1 MARNARNLKKKKKI
15 ELLKNQVDFDKY
27 RNHLTPTSL
36 LNSSCNIT
44 RFTSTDIPS
53 CAATVAKP
61 NYIHYKK
68 HIDNTFTMPPKG
80 WRKYPDGFKPTN
92 AAGTPVKDKDQFSL
106 DDLLFPRST
115 VLKLAKETFTD
126 GGAAATAQ
134 IPRDAQTALARSASM
149 FVSYIAL
156 EANTIARGAGRKTVL
171 PSDVF
176 RALENV
182 QFGAFAPKVRED
194 LAVFESHAAARKEQ
208 QRERRERGITKEFE
222 NEIVDDDEELLIE
235 EDDETTT
242 AGETTKERTEGAKG
256 RKAGGESGVK
266 KRKEAVVKVPKQR
279 GRKKKVV
286 IEAEAAAAAAE
297 KAAAETAK
305 EPKRPRGRPGRP
317 KVVAP
322 TEDEETEPEENEDDD
337 EMDVDEEHNEEEEE
351 EEDDEED
358 EEEESGHK
366 VVSGMPE
373 ARELE
378 QGGLDGDST
387 AEETRSRGAGS
398 EDEED
403 EEDEKLNAR
412 R

>member
-1 MARNARNLKKKKKI
+1 
-15 ELLKNQVDFDKY
+15 
-27 RNHLTPTSL
+27 
-36 LNSSCNIT
+36 
-44 RFTSTDIPS
+44 
-53 CAATVAKP
+53 
-61 NYIHYKK
+61 
-68 HIDNTFTMPPKG
+68 MPPKG

-92 AAGTPVKDKDQFSL
+92 AAGTPAKDKDQFSL

-126 GGAAATAQ
+126 GGAAAAAP
-134 IPRDAQTALARSASM
+134 IPKDAQTALARSASM

-194 LAVFESHAAARKEQ
+194 LAVFESHTAARKEQ
-208 QRERRERGITKEFE
+208 QRERRERGITKVFE

-235 EDDETTT
+235 DDDATAT
-242 AGETTKERTEGAKG
+242 AGESTKENTEGAKD
-256 RKAGGESGVK
+256 RKAGGEPGAK
-266 KRKEAVVKVPKQR
+266 KRKETVVKIPKQR
-279 GRKKKVV
+279 GRKKKAVV
-286 IEAEAAAAAAE
+286 EAEATATAAAE

-305 EPKRPRGRPGRP
+305 ETKRPRGRPGRP
-317 KVVAP
+317 KAVVP
-322 TEDEETEPEENEDDD
+322 TEDEETEPEENEEDD
-337 EMDVDEEHNEEEEE
+337 EMDVDEEQNEDE
-351 EEDDEED
+351 EEDEEENEDEED

-378 QGGLDGDST
+378 QGGLDDDST
-387 AEETRSRGAGS
+387 AEETRSRGGGS